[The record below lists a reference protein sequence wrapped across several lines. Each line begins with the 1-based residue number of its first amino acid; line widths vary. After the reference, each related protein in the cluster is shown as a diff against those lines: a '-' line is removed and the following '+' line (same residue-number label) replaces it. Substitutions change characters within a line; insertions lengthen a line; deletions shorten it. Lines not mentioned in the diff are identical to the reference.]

1 MNGKDK
7 TYFNLEPT
15 ILKGLDKLND
25 RDATH
30 LMYAYSV
37 RNVGNPEI
45 YKAFENKLAKIA
57 DRLDYPS
64 LFNAI
69 YFMLFRENANE
80 QIWKKLIAATLKQ
93 EDILPLLYYRP
104 FKASKFFL

>member
-1 MNGKDK
+1 MQ

-15 ILKGLDKLND
+15 VLKHIDKLND

-37 RNVGNPEI
+37 RNVGNPEL
-45 YKAFENKLAKIA
+45 YKAFDKKLDKII
-57 DRLDYPS
+57 DNLDYPS

-69 YFMLFRENANE
+69 YYMLFRENYNE
-80 QIWKKLIAATLKQ
+80 GLWKRVIENTV
-93 EDILPLLYYRP
+93 R
-104 FKASKFFL
+104 